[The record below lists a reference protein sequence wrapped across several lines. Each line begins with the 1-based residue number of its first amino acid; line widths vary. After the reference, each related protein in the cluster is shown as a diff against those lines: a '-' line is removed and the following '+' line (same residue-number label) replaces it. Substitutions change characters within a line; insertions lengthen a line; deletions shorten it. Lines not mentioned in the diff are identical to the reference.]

1 MNIPSCANPVVK
13 RSSLGVKIIEVFQTK
28 GREIKI
34 INGLLDSLFWFCAIY
49 DYKLQHALLNN
60 AYSC

>member
-1 MNIPSCANPVVK
+1 
-13 RSSLGVKIIEVFQTK
+13 VKIIEVFQTK